1 MKPGD
6 WVGIL
11 AGGKGRKINSGVWGI
26 LAGGPLPSFRSGTPY
41 LESKQVFASP
51 SSSSKERVSQSKQT
65 EARFVLLLHASP
77 CLGHGGM
84 TRKIAWFTGNQS
96 EVPVNPFKEALEN
109 SPPGVWI
116 PHQHTIPLLHL
127 ASLSPLPPDA
137 QLQIKLK

>member
-11 AGGKGRKINSGVWGI
+11 VGGKGRKINIGVWGNPSRW
-26 LAGGPLPSFRSGTPY
+26 PLPSFRSGTPY

-51 SSSSKERVSQSKQT
+51 ASSSKERVSQSKQT
-65 EARFVLLLHASP
+65 QARFVLLLHATP
-77 CLGHGGM
+77 YLAHGGM
-84 TRKIAWFTGNQS
+84 TRKMARFTGNQS

-116 PHQHTIPLLHL
+116 DHLFSMYSPVSTTPLN
-127 ASLSPLPPDA
+127 
-137 QLQIKLK
+137 